1 MDLRTHSPRASLGA
15 MSWNVPRDDWESPW
29 SFEDEWIPPD
39 KSNIRKSLAN
49 SGEGASSS
57 SAGKDALITD
67 VSAKGM
73 ILRFDNEVSDEPP
86 VLPSPIF
93 KPETP
98 PVAELKK
105 SLVIKSEDVRF
116 RPPIELSP
124 VPEKPLQPELPALE
138 HTYKLEPLPEP
149 PRHSVIVE
157 DEPTVSGQ
165 RRSIP
170 RRPNMVPWGSMI
182 SLCLGTLGFT
192 LIAWIYMHDTPRESD
207 DDLRPRIVI
216 DQTPTTQAPKKLRA
230 FLDSI
235 VPLDNIEM
243 RRQPSWLWDTPTLAL
258 FIRSNGT
265 AVDNLRDLL
274 EDYDWHPHHSQW
286 HQEDLSEHPA
296 WIHVAYLLQARAA
309 YLARRGDEEPAFIA
323 AVDLAELSRRLQDVW
338 AWSGFVRRGLEL
350 QTSSVQTL
358 AELLKSTRLESSKL
372 ARFQDEF
379 TRCQPDDELIQQA
392 CAAYYIHEKKLLL
405 GPASGEPLDTM
416 PGGRLHQRPGRL
428 FFKMNE
434 TLSLFAS
441 AFRDLRDEITR
452 PPYTRLSMSDSP
464 ASRIHLTPPRF
475 YHPNSNGES
484 YFSNRL
490 EPHLRL
496 PQDHSLAKAR
506 HGLVCCLF
514 ALRRYLVDHR
524 TLPKQLN
531 DLTPNYLSSIPRDPF
546 SDEALHYDAAKG
558 LLYSVGVNLIAEG
571 GRVTEP
577 PLDDDREPTVALG
590 IAMATP
596 VKK

>member
-1 MDLRTHSPRASLGA
+1 

-29 SFEDEWIPPD
+29 SFEDEWIQPD
-39 KSNIRKSLAN
+39 KSNVRKSEAHSGDEDLSEKSSTSLESKAALAA
-49 SGEGASSS
+49 GA
-57 SAGKDALITD
+57 
-67 VSAKGM
+67 VAKGM
-73 ILRFDNEVSDEPP
+73 ILRFDDEVVDEPP
-86 VLPSPIF
+86 VVTSPIF
-93 KPETP
+93 KSETP

-105 SLVIKSEDVRF
+105 SPVNKGEDVRF

-124 VPEKPLQPELPALE
+124 VPEKPLQPELPAIE
-138 HTYKLEPLPEP
+138 RTYKLEPLPDP
-149 PRHSVIVE
+149 PRHSVIAE
-157 DEPTVSGQ
+157 DEPPASGL

-192 LIAWIYMHDTPRESD
+192 LIAWIYMHDSPRESD
-207 DDLRPRIVI
+207 DDLHPKVAI

-235 VPLDNIEM
+235 IPLNNIEL
-243 RRQPSWLWDTPTLAL
+243 RRQPAWLWDTPTLSL

-265 AVDNLRDLL
+265 AMDNLHDLL
-274 EDYDWHPHHSQW
+274 EDYDWHPHHSEW
-286 HQEDLSEHPA
+286 HRDDLSNHVG
-296 WIHVAYLLQARAA
+296 WSHVAYLLQAQAA
-309 YLARRGDEEPAFIA
+309 YLARRGDEEPAFVA

-338 AWSGFVRRGLEL
+338 AWPGFVRRGLEL
-350 QTSSVQTL
+350 QTASVQIM
-358 AELLKSTRLESSKL
+358 AELLKSTRLSSAKL

-379 TRCQPDDELIQQA
+379 TRCQPDDDLMQQA

-416 PGGRLHQRPGRL
+416 PSGRLHQRPGRL

-441 AFRDLRDEITR
+441 AFRDLRDEITS
-452 PPYTRLSMSDSP
+452 PPYTRLSVSDSP
-464 ASRIHLTPPRF
+464 ASRIHPTSPRF
-475 YHPNSNGES
+475 YHPNSNGET
-484 YFSNRL
+484 YFSDRI
-490 EPHLRL
+490 EPHLRV
-496 PQDHSLAKAR
+496 PQDQSLAKAR
-506 HGLVCCLF
+506 HGLVRCLF
-514 ALRRYLVDHR
+514 AIRRYLADHQ

-531 DLTPNYLSSIPRDPF
+531 DLTPKYMASIPRDPF

-558 LLYSVGVNLIAEG
+558 LLYSVGVNLISEG
-571 GRVTEP
+571 GRLTEP